1 MIFRTLIIT
10 HLGRTFRFE
19 RAKATAQ
26 SPLYCQ
32 VCYWQGAVYPPAE
45 GEKVYQ
51 AEVEQK
57 YAPYRQIRPDY
68 PLHTEREALL
78 WVAENLS
85 REEELSA
92 AEHQPQDPE

>member
-10 HLGRTFRFE
+10 HQGRTFRFE
-19 RAKATAQ
+19 RAKATTQ

-32 VCYWQGAVYPPAE
+32 VCYWQGAVYPPAA
-45 GEKVYQ
+45 GETVYQ

-57 YAPYRQIRPDY
+57 YSPYRHIRPEAPFY
-68 PLHTEREALL
+68 TEREALL

-85 REEELSA
+85 REEERSA
-92 AEHQPQDPE
+92 AEQQPQEPE